1 MKFKILPKVDGFS
14 FAKNHVR
21 YYPGDIVDL
30 PASYLGEPWLMP
42 LEKPV
47 EQKPIAKLESAA
59 GLEQPIPLELKTQ
72 KKRSRKSKSEY

>member
-21 YYPGDIVDL
+21 YFPGDIVDL

-59 GLEQPIPLELKTQ
+59 GLEQPVPLELKMQ
-72 KKRSRKSKSEY
+72 KKRSRKKKSEY